1 MNRLQGKTILITA
14 AGQGIGRAIA
24 ERIVEEGGT
33 LIATDVRQGALAGL
47 NGRLEQL
54 DVTDAGA
61 IQTLFGSLGSLHG
74 LVNCAGV
81 VHHGDIL
88 ACDEEAWRFSF
99 ELNVHAAYHTMRS
112 AVPLLLA
119 GGGGSIVNISS
130 VVSSVKAA
138 PNRFAYGATKAALIG
153 MTKGVAAD
161 YVTSGIRANAICPGT
176 VDSPSWRGRVD
187 EQSAARGVDR
197 SVVEAEF
204 VARQPMGRVGT
215 PQEIAALAAYL
226 LSDESAF
233 TTGQALVIDGGWS
246 N

>member
-1 MNRLQGKTILITA
+1 MRRLAGKTILVTA

-24 ERIVEEGGT
+24 ERLGQEGASV
-33 LIATDVRQGALAGL
+33 IATDLRVEGL
-47 NGRLEQL
+47 DGLSGRLEQL

-61 IQTLFGSLGSLHG
+61 VSRLIGSLEHLQG

-88 ACDEEAWRFSF
+88 ACDEASWRFSF
-99 ELNVHAAYHTMRS
+99 ELNVHAAYHTTR
-112 AVPLLLA
+112 AALPLLLKY
-119 GGGGSIVNISS
+119 GGSVVNIGS
-130 VVSSVKAA
+130 VVGSIKAA
-138 PNRFAYGATKAALIG
+138 PDRFAYGATKAALIG
-153 MTKGVAAD
+153 MTKALAAD
-161 YVTSGIRANAICPGT
+161 YVTRGVRANIICPGT

-187 EQSAARGVDR
+187 TQAEVRGVDR
-197 SVVEAEF
+197 QMVEAEF
-204 VARQPMGRVGT
+204 VARQPLGRVGS

-233 TTGQALVIDGGWS
+233 TTGQAHVIDGGWS

>member
-1 MNRLQGKTILITA
+1 MRRLEGRTVLVTA

-24 ERIVEEGGT
+24 ERLGEEGAN
-33 LIATDVRQGALAGL
+33 LIATDL
-47 NGRLEQL
+47 RLEMLEGLPDRLERL
-54 DVTDAGA
+54 DVTDAEAVGRL
-61 IQTLFGSLGSLHG
+61 IGGLERLHG
-74 LVNCAGV
+74 LVNVAGV

-88 ACDEEAWRFSF
+88 DTDEAAWRFSF
-99 ELNVHAAYHTMRS
+99 ELNVHAAYHTMR
-112 AVPLLLA
+112 AALPRLLEQ
-119 GGGGSIVNISS
+119 GGSIVNIGS

-153 MTKGVAAD
+153 MTKAVAAD
-161 YVTSGIRANAICPGT
+161 YVTRGVRANVICPGT

-187 EQSAARGVDR
+187 EQAQVRGVER

-204 VARQPMGRVGT
+204 VARQPMGRVGS

-226 LSDESAF
+226 LSDEAGF
-233 TTGQALVIDGGWS
+233 TTGQAHVIDGGWS